1 MRGASMCANRP
12 IQVICRTISPMN
24 FLIDKTDT
32 PWRARP
38 AGRTADPSDPA
49 TLATF
54 ATLDF
59 KDH

>member
-1 MRGASMCANRP
+1 
-12 IQVICRTISPMN
+12 MN